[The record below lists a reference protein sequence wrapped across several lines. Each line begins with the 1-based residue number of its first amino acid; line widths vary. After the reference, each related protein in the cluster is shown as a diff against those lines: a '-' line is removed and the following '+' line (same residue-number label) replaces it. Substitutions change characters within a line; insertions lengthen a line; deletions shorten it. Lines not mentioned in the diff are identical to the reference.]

1 MSITLRNILIGVG
14 VVFFAWICYELYRAG
29 GGPPPPPPGQVKTQ
43 FKNGTA
49 TGQSKTHLPAWSL
62 DYESITIGPD
72 GYTNTLENVKDGRFY
87 NKDGKPAAKIKAK
100 HIVVNTISNDF
111 VETGPIEIT
120 EIDGKHNRHFVSDEA
135 TYQGATQTVILSH
148 PTTVTSDGG
157 TAKIKK
163 AIFNFKTGDMKTEGM
178 IGTY

>member
-1 MSITLRNILIGVG
+1 MSITVRNILIGVG
-14 VVFFAWICYELYRAG
+14 VIFFAWVCYELYRAG
-29 GGPPPPPPGQVKTQ
+29 GGAPPPPPGQVKTI
-43 FKNGTA
+43 FKTGTA
-49 TGQSKTHLPAWSL
+49 TGQSRLHLPAWSL

-72 GYTNTLENVKDGRFY
+72 GYTNTLENIKDGRYFK
-87 NKDGKPAAKIKAK
+87 NGKPAAKMKAK

-120 EIDGKHNRHFVSDEA
+120 EIDGKHSRNFVSDEA
-135 TYQGATQTVILSH
+135 AYQGATQTLILSH

-157 TAKIKK
+157 TAKFKK
-163 AIFNFKTGDMKTEGM
+163 ATFNFKTGDMTTGGM